1 MESSCETCAYFVRHY
16 VKIGEQYRRAS
27 GGHCFYPRVKLRFED
42 TPACDHYQVQ
52 EEQKAD

>member
-16 VKIGEQYRRAS
+16 VKIGEQYRRVS

-42 TPACDHYQVQ
+42 TPACDHYQAQ